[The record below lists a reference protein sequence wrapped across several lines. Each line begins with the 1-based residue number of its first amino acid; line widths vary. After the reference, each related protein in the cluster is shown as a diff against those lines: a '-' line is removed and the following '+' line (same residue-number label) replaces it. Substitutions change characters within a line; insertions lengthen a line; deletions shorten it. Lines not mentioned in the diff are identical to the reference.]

1 MDIHFYVYIYIY
13 TCIYTCTHFFQ
24 RHKKEMSRS
33 PSYLGLLTWL
43 LGVFALRSDGTR
55 RSVGDMIGT
64 AEAGRDGVT
73 AGQLPWK
80 LFLPRPAFVENLLD
94 DDKSLHTQFPK
105 NLVKGTWKKMVAKD
119 FQRLRNVFFF
129 FFLKGHF
136 RLAYSNDPTTPDYW
150 GPPKKFLEFNF
161 SHGNLRVHPQN

>member
-1 MDIHFYVYIYIY
+1 MVNNRGDRKSCDAAILFMMQKKLIFCRVGLSNMYVLYLAHIYTHKHIIFMYIYIYIYKSRSWTFISMYIY

-80 LFLPRPAFVENLLD
+80 LFLLRLAFVENLLD

-105 NLVKGTWKKMVAKD
+105 K
-119 FQRLRNVFFF
+119 
-129 FFLKGHF
+129 
-136 RLAYSNDPTTPDYW
+136 SC
-150 GPPKKFLEFNF
+150 
-161 SHGNLRVHPQN
+161 